1 MGHISYQKSVEILR
15 ENLPPRKDLEEIFL
29 ENGIGR
35 ILGVDVVAPYN
46 NPYYPTAAMDGY
58 AIRHS
63 DQGKRLKIIGE
74 NPAGKFEI
82 RKVGEGEAVKT
93 FTGSFMPE
101 GSDTLVPFEN
111 VEVAGEQLEVVE
123 PVPKGYS
130 VRPIGEDF
138 KEGEVIIPAE
148 TLLREGE
155 LGVLASIGKSTI
167 QVVRRPKIAILAT
180 GEELVPIDAPF
191 KVGQIRSSNNYTL
204 TFLGRRFGYQVEN
217 LGIVGDNR
225 EEIRKKIQKGLAEN
239 DIVVTTGGVSVGDY
253 DFVKEVVKE
262 VTGEFQLLFHGVN
275 IKPGQWVMV
284 ARAGESKY
292 IVSLPG
298 FPYSSFVTF
307 LLYVVPIADQLGG
320 LSNLHRTQMTLGE
333 RFQKRFQK
341 YQFVAV
347 NIYSR
352 PAGFVVDT
360 AGKRVGSSGILT
372 NLIGCKGLMEL
383 PEGLY
388 TLELGSSVQVLTFDR
403 VL

>member
-1 MGHISYQKSVEILR
+1 MGHISYQKSVEILNS
-15 ENLPPRKDLEEIFL
+15 NLPPRKDLEEIFL

-35 ILGVDVVAPYN
+35 VLGVDVAAPCN

-63 DQGKRLKIIGE
+63 DQGHRLKIIGE

-82 RKVGEGEAVKT
+82 QKVGEGEAVKT

-138 KEGEVIIPAE
+138 KEGEVIIPAG

-204 TFLGRRFGYQVEN
+204 TFLGRRFGYQV
-217 LGIVGDNR
+217 
-225 EEIRKKIQKGLAEN
+225 
-239 DIVVTTGGVSVGDY
+239 
-253 DFVKEVVKE
+253 
-262 VTGEFQLLFHGVN
+262 
-275 IKPGQWVMV
+275 
-284 ARAGESKY
+284 
-292 IVSLPG
+292 
-298 FPYSSFVTF
+298 
-307 LLYVVPIADQLGG
+307 
-320 LSNLHRTQMTLGE
+320 
-333 RFQKRFQK
+333 
-341 YQFVAV
+341 
-347 NIYSR
+347 
-352 PAGFVVDT
+352 
-360 AGKRVGSSGILT
+360 
-372 NLIGCKGLMEL
+372 
-383 PEGLY
+383 
-388 TLELGSSVQVLTFDR
+388 
-403 VL
+403 